1 MIFVE
6 FGNSPCPFPR
16 LAAAIE
22 KLAGDTGEEIIAQSG
37 CTDFEF
43 KHVKAVPFMSQDVFK
58 YHLSSCDIAVL
69 QGGWGGVAEASCL
82 GCRIV
87 AVPRIKGVEH
97 YHDQVQLIKALEEQD
112 VLLGCYD
119 ISLLPEIIKKAR
131 TFKFKPIVRGD
142 ASALINDF
150 IASI

>member
-1 MIFVE
+1 M
-6 FGNSPCPFPR
+6 
-16 LAAAIE
+16 
-22 KLAGDTGEEIIAQSG
+22 
-37 CTDFEF
+37 
-43 KHVKAVPFMSQDVFK
+43 
-58 YHLSSCDIAVL
+58 
-69 QGGWGGVAEASCL
+69 
-82 GCRIV
+82 